1 MAKEVF
7 WHFLFLPCY
16 LYDKKDDEESI
27 DKDRLIDLVKK
38 TSAADISEARVK
50 KKVGLVMVAHIAH
63 YRILSPHANASE
75 TPYAGYS
82 HWLWVCCLLIHVP
95 NHNTH
100 THTHTH
106 QGKRDC

>member
-1 MAKEVF
+1 MAKEFF

-27 DKDRLIDLVKK
+27 DKDRLIDLVKR
-38 TSAADISEARVK
+38 TSAADITEARVK
-50 KKVGLVMVAHIAH
+50 KKVGLVMVTHIVH
-63 YRILSPHANASE
+63 YWILSRRANAPE
-75 TPYAGYS
+75 TLMLDTVIDCEFTGSWYMS
-82 HWLWVCCLLIHVP
+82 QTTH
-95 NHNTH
+95 TH